1 MSDFGK
7 EVAKEIRD
15 LQEHFA
21 KKPLAP
27 PGAPPVPGHSVDK
40 AVAEQV
46 NADLDGLAKKHEGG

>member
-15 LQEHFA
+15 LQEHFG

-46 NADLDGLAKKHEGG
+46 NADLDGLAKKHEGE